1 MGEAELRRR
10 AAALLASDGETVAA
24 ALRRYGAVLAR
35 DRGVAARR
43 RKKGGG
49 GGEVGGGGGAASARA
64 ALDGLTDLADALL
77 MGGAGEVF
85 GATRAELLEGANG
98 ATGRDA
104 KRPRRVY
111 FAGDGEGREGG
122 GPPPPQALAE
132 AAPAPMWEYRGNQ
145 DGQIHGPYTTEQM
158 VGWIGA
164 GFFVGEAAVDVRRAR
179 TASAA
184 ATATATADD
193 LMADLMDSD
202 DDDGGCGGG
211 GGGDDEKEEVMRE
224 EPWQRSD
231 RVDFRSLLPS

>member
-1 MGEAELRRR
+1 
-10 AAALLASDGETVAA
+10 
-24 ALRRYGAVLAR
+24 
-35 DRGVAARR
+35 
-43 RKKGGG
+43 
-49 GGEVGGGGGAASARA
+49 
-64 ALDGLTDLADALL
+64 
-77 MGGAGEVF
+77 
-85 GATRAELLEGANG
+85 
-98 ATGRDA
+98 
-104 KRPRRVY
+104 
-111 FAGDGEGREGG
+111 
-122 GPPPPQALAE
+122 
-132 AAPAPMWEYRGNQ
+132 MWEYRGNQ

-184 ATATATADD
+184 ATATATATADD

>member
-1 MGEAELRRR
+1 M
-10 AAALLASDGETVAA
+10 AS
-24 ALRRYGAVLAR
+24 
-35 DRGVAARR
+35 
-43 RKKGGG
+43 
-49 GGEVGGGGGAASARA
+49 
-64 ALDGLTDLADALL
+64 
-77 MGGAGEVF
+77 
-85 GATRAELLEGANG
+85 
-98 ATGRDA
+98 
-104 KRPRRVY
+104 
-111 FAGDGEGREGG
+111 
-122 GPPPPQALAE
+122 PPPQALAE

-184 ATATATADD
+184 AAATADD

-202 DDDGGCGGG
+202 DDND
-211 GGGDDEKEEVMRE
+211 GGGDDGGDGKEEVMRE